1 MKCEKGD
8 LAVII
13 SASVGM
19 EWVIGH
25 ICRVIQPI
33 THPSGAGAGWVF
45 APPVRRGREWFDA
58 TLDCRLQPVRGPRP
72 AAAEDIRTRRV
83 VPEVEVA

>member
-1 MKCEKGD
+1 MNCKKGD

-25 ICRVIQPI
+25 ICRVVQPI
-33 THPSGAGAGWVF
+33 THPSGTGEGWVF
-45 APPVRRGREWFDA
+45 EPPVRRGREWFDA
-58 TLDCRLQPVRGPRP
+58 TLDCRLQPIRGPRP
-72 AAAEDIRTRRV
+72 AALEDMQRRSGM
-83 VPEVEVA
+83 PEVETA